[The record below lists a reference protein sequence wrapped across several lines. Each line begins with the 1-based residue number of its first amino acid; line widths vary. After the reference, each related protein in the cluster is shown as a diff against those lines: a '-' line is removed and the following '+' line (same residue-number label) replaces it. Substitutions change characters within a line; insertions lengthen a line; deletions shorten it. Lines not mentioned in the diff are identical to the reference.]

1 MQKRDILI
9 VGQGLAGSLL
19 ALELE
24 KRGKNVMIFDNNPI
38 VSSSKV
44 AAGLYNPIT
53 GRKMAKTWLAD
64 ELFPNLSN
72 YYQDLEKK
80 MNAGFHF
87 SKTIYRPFN
96 NIEEQNDWSLRTVEL
111 GYAPYIKSTSNHS
124 IGVDQLL
131 DPLGGFFVNNSGM
144 VDVATLVSECKK
156 YFKAQDSYIEWSV
169 PSEALEMEEEKI
181 KLGPFVADQIIFCE
195 GPMAVKN
202 PLWSD
207 LKFRLVK
214 GEILDVSC
222 RLTMDHVVSK
232 GVFMLPYKNYLRV
245 GSTYD
250 NQNQNEEPTEKGR
263 RELLNR
269 LSKLYIGN
277 LKVLKHQAGLR
288 PATFDRKPFVGFH
301 HKHKNV
307 AIFNGFGSKGV
318 SLIPYFAMSLA
329 DHICFGKKIPLEVN
343 PLR

>member
-24 KRGKNVMIFDNNPI
+24 KRGKHVMILDNNPI

-96 NIEEQNDWSLRTVEL
+96 NIEEQNDWSLRTVEP
-111 GYAPYIKSTSNHS
+111 GYASYIKSTLNHP
-124 IGVDQLL
+124 IGMDQLL

-144 VDVATLVSECKK
+144 VDVAALVSECKK
-156 YFKAQDSYIEWSV
+156 YYVFILFSIDSV
-169 PSEALEMEEEKI
+169 
-181 KLGPFVADQIIFCE
+181 
-195 GPMAVKN
+195 
-202 PLWSD
+202 
-207 LKFRLVK
+207 
-214 GEILDVSC
+214 
-222 RLTMDHVVSK
+222 
-232 GVFMLPYKNYLRV
+232 
-245 GSTYD
+245 
-250 NQNQNEEPTEKGR
+250 
-263 RELLNR
+263 
-269 LSKLYIGN
+269 
-277 LKVLKHQAGLR
+277 
-288 PATFDRKPFVGFH
+288 
-301 HKHKNV
+301 
-307 AIFNGFGSKGV
+307 
-318 SLIPYFAMSLA
+318 
-329 DHICFGKKIPLEVN
+329 
-343 PLR
+343 

>member
-24 KRGKNVMIFDNNPI
+24 KRGKHVMILDNNPI

-64 ELFPNLSN
+64 ELFPNLSK

-80 MNAGFHF
+80 MNARFHF

-111 GYAPYIKSTSNHS
+111 GYAPYIKSTSSHS
-124 IGVDQLL
+124 IEVDQLL

-181 KLGPFVADQIIFCE
+181 KLGSFVANQIIFCE
-195 GPMAVKN
+195 GPMAAIN

-214 GEILDVSC
+214 GEILDGSC
-222 RLTMDHVVSK
+222 SLTIDHVVSK
-232 GVFMLPYKNYLRV
+232 GIFMLPYKNYLRV

-250 NQNQNEEPTEKGR
+250 NHNQNEEPTEKGS

-269 LSKLYIGN
+269 LSKLYSGN
-277 LKVLKHQAGLR
+277 LKSVETSSR
-288 PATFDRKPFVGFH
+288 IETC
-301 HKHKNV
+301 
-307 AIFNGFGSKGV
+307 
-318 SLIPYFAMSLA
+318 YF
-329 DHICFGKKIPLEVN
+329 
-343 PLR
+343 R

>member
-24 KRGKNVMIFDNNPI
+24 KRGKKVMILDNNPT

-53 GRKMAKTWLAD
+53 GRKMVKTWLAD

-72 YYQDLEKK
+72 YYQALEKK
-80 MNAGFHF
+80 MDARFHF

-111 GYAPYIKSTSNHS
+111 GYAPYIKSTFNHS
-124 IGVDQLL
+124 MRIDQLL
-131 DPLGGFFVNNSGM
+131 DPLGGFSVNDSGM
-144 VDVATLVSECKK
+144 VDVATLVSKCKK
-156 YFKAQDSYIEWSV
+156 YFKTKELYTQCRM
-169 PSEALEMEEEKI
+169 PSDALEMEEEKI
-181 KLGPFVADQIIFCE
+181 KLGPFEAHQIIFCE

-207 LKFRLVK
+207 LKFKLVK
-214 GEILDVSC
+214 GEILDISC
-222 RLTMDHVVSK
+222 RLAIDYVVSK
-232 GVFMLPYKNYLRV
+232 GIFMLPFKDYFRV

-250 NQNQNEEPTEKGR
+250 NQNQNEEPTDKGR
-263 RELLNR
+263 RELLTR
-269 LSKLYIGN
+269 LSKLYKGN
-277 LKVLKHQAGLR
+277 LEVLKHQAGLR
-288 PATFDRKPFVGFH
+288 PATFDRRPFVGFH
-301 HKHKNV
+301 AKHKNV
-307 AIFNGFGSKGV
+307 GIFNGFGSKGV
-318 SLIPYFAMSLA
+318 SLIPYFAMRLA
-329 DHICFGKKIPLEVN
+329 DHICFGKKIPFEVN
-343 PLR
+343 PIR